1 MSQSPDRT
9 AADRPVPKPGILD
22 ISAYVPGK
30 AKVDGIAHP
39 LKLSSNENILGCS
52 PQAKAAYVAAID
64 QLHIYPDSRATPL
77 RQAIAAEFRLEPEQ
91 LIFGCG
97 SDEIFHMLCQVYLE
111 PGDNIV
117 QGQYAFGAYAIGAR
131 ACQAEVLSA
140 PEPDY
145 RVDVDGLLEL
155 VNDRTRLVFI
165 ANPGNPTGTYVGGEE
180 IRRLHAALPKSVVL
194 VLDGAYAEFVEG
206 DYEDGLA
213 LARWMRD
220 THPRTGLVM
229 LTTAGEAVD
238 RIVGLELGADDYIP
252 KPFELREVLR
262 EPLFVPATRAAERV
276 LDDLRRTRA
285 HLAVVLDEYGGTAGI
300 VTMEDLVE
308 EVVGDIA
315 DEYDPLSRDALL
327 FDGVLELAGSM
338 SLVDVRSDHKL
349 PIPEGDWSTLGGYAF
364 AALGR
369 LPRVGDRVTYPG
381 GELEVV
387 AMDGRRVAA
396 LRVHRRADLV
406 PVET

>member
-1 MSQSPDRT
+1 MSQSPDRA

-30 AKVDGIAHP
+30 AKVDGIEHP
-39 LKLSSNENILGCS
+39 LKLSANENILGCS
-52 PQAKAAYVAAID
+52 PRAKAAYSAAID

-117 QGQYAFGAYAIGAR
+117 QGEFAFGAYAIGAR

-145 RVDVDGLLEL
+145 RVDVDELLKL

-194 VLDGAYAEFVEG
+194 VLDGAYAEFV
-206 DYEDGLA
+206 DDPAFEDGTDLARTSDNVIVTRTFSKLHGLATLRVGWAYGPAEMIGALDRIRQPFNTSIPGQLAAVEA
-213 LARWMRD
+213 LADKDFQKASLDLLAQWRPWLAQQLGGLGLSPVPSA
-220 THPRTGLVM
+220 TNFVLVGFPTTGPKS
-229 LTTAGEAVD
+229 AQAAEAYLAS
-238 RIVGLELGADDYIP
+238 RGLIVRGVGGYGLPHHLRMTIGLE
-252 KPFELREVLR
+252 
-262 EPLFVPATRAAERV
+262 
-276 LDDLRRTRA
+276 A
-285 HLAVVLDEYGGTAGI
+285 HNRAVVEAL
-300 VTMEDLVE
+300 
-308 EVVGDIA
+308 A
-315 DEYDPLSRDALL
+315 D
-327 FDGVLELAGSM
+327 FM
-338 SLVDVRSDHKL
+338 Q
-349 PIPEGDWSTLGGYAF
+349 
-364 AALGR
+364 
-369 LPRVGDRVTYPG
+369 
-381 GELEVV
+381 
-387 AMDGRRVAA
+387 
-396 LRVHRRADLV
+396 AD
-406 PVET
+406 